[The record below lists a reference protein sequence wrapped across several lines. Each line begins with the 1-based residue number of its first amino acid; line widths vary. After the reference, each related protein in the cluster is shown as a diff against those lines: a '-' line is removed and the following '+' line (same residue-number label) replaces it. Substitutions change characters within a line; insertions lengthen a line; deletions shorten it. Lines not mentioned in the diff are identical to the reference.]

1 MKRIKLAT
9 NQFLSLYRTET
20 DAGHVTGF
28 ELYRDQTY
36 GRVPFIAAF
45 ASTRKTQ
52 AFIAWE
58 VCSDALRIS
67 PTLTNR
73 KLRIIIDRS
82 ADLAART
89 APLLP
94 TKKDK
99 SSKCTARCSTRRK
112 GRVR

>member
-20 DAGHVTGF
+20 DAGQITSF

-45 ASTRKTQ
+45 SSTRKTQ

-82 ADLAART
+82 SDLAART
-89 APLLP
+89 APLEKAQLSRGQ
-94 TKKDK
+94 KKRMRYHKRTD
-99 SSKCTARCSTRRK
+99 
-112 GRVR
+112 